1 MVVVVVVVVLVV
13 VVVND
18 DDGLISVVLA
28 LTSLL
33 SGSLLSL
40 SFWLLVL
47 FSFSSVVIDVDAG
60 IFSPPCVLQCGWTA
74 GAEDG
79 LS

>member
-40 SFWLLVL
+40 SFWLLV